1 MRVVH
6 HSDAYL
12 DDIGLIVEPRQAL
25 ANIRSSLRREPGCH
39 PYISGL
45 DSMLCN
51 RGLGAC
57 ITPHQV
63 DNLLEDIR
71 PLINRGDY
79 FLLSGRGDLEGVLFF
94 ERSSPFLSNEFQH
107 KLQSLPPRPQW
118 SAASTSNSSSSFFE
132 DAIDGL
138 VGAGKQVLNDFIAG
152 QRASQA
158 EWFAEQGIIQAT
170 DKATGQALSSEELAE
185 RYREIETVSI
195 SPAQQGGADA
205 IQSLRGYEA
214 GLLVAE
220 AAVNRKKIIT
230 DTKEI
235 KDAIVDAVKDT
246 KAQTKVDLDDIGS
259 TATDLGVVPNT
270 FERPTIGTQI
280 DDQVRLVDTAK
291 LPPWTVETFRNGE
304 FVTVETTESV
314 TLFRKFG
321 GGPSQAKLDGAY
333 ASTVQNASRQ
343 ETAVY
348 PAWSNSRFEAELV
361 VPNGQTLSIGAV
373 GQQPPNSLVPKYRGG
388 ADQIL
393 LPRNWATDWVKSVR
407 DGKTGIVYSF
417 DEFKTAFPDQVSRGK

>member
-45 DSMLCN
+45 DSMLCD

-230 DTKEI
+230 DAKEI

-259 TATDLGVVPNT
+259 TAADLGVTPNKLDDIFQKVPEVDYFAIKGRSLHNADSAT
-270 FERPTIGTQI
+270 LVLGKYRPTITNG
-280 DDQVRLVDTAK
+280 
-291 LPPWTVETFRNGE
+291 VEDWSVPGPDSYVAIAR
-304 FVTVETTESV
+304 TENATYFDLGSEWGSV
-314 TLFRKFG
+314 TSKYGLSDDDMFRAFNIPVLDDAVNAGKQIKFSHDPRTNG
-321 GGPSQAKLDGAY
+321 GFLLQEWEYLQNTHGYKRLREVDGVWYAK
-333 ASTVQNASRQ
+333 
-343 ETAVY
+343 
-348 PAWSNSRFEAELV
+348 
-361 VPNGQTLSIGAV
+361 
-373 GQQPPNSLVPKYRGG
+373 
-388 ADQIL
+388 
-393 LPRNWATDWVKSVR
+393 
-407 DGKTGIVYSF
+407 
-417 DEFKTAFPDQVSRGK
+417 